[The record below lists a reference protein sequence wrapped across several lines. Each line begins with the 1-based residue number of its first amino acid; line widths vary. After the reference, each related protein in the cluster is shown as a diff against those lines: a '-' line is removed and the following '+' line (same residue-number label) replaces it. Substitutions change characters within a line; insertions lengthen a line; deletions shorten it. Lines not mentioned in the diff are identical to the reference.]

1 MSEQMTIE
9 TNELW
14 TAEDVARFL
23 KTSRS
28 WVYHRAEAGQL
39 PCVKI
44 GGLLRFDPGAIRALV
59 AGDGL
64 RRRKIVAVESA

>member
-1 MSEQMTIE
+1 MSEQSMIE

-14 TAEDVARFL
+14 TAEDVALFL

-28 WVYHRAEAGQL
+28 WVYHRAQAGRL
-39 PCVKI
+39 PCLKI
-44 GGLLRFDPGAIRALV
+44 GGLLRFDPVAIRALV

-64 RRRKIVAVESA
+64 RPRKIVAL

>member
-1 MSEQMTIE
+1 MSDQTAIE
-9 TNELW
+9 TDGLW

-28 WVYHRAEAGQL
+28 WVYHRAQAGRL
-39 PCVKI
+39 PCLKI
-44 GGLLRFDPGAIRALV
+44 GGLLRFDPVAIRALV

-64 RRRKIVAVESA
+64 RPRKIVAL

>member
-1 MSEQMTIE
+1 MNEKTTIE
-9 TNELW
+9 TDELW

-23 KTSRS
+23 RTSRS
-28 WVYHRAEAGQL
+28 WVYHRAQAGLL

-44 GGLLRFDPGAIRALV
+44 GGLLRFHPVAIRALV

-64 RRRKIVAVESA
+64 RPRKIAAV

>member
-1 MSEQMTIE
+1 MNEKTTIE
-9 TNELW
+9 TDELW

-28 WVYHRAEAGQL
+28 WVYHRAQAGLL

-44 GGLLRFDPGAIRALV
+44 GGLLRFDPVAIRALV

-64 RRRKIVAVESA
+64 RPRKIAAI

>member
-1 MSEQMTIE
+1 MSEQTTIE

-28 WVYHRAEAGQL
+28 WVYHRAQAGQL

-44 GGLLRFDPGAIRALV
+44 GGLLRFDPVAIRALV
-59 AGDGL
+59 AGNEL
-64 RRRKIVAVESA
+64 RRRKIVAV

>member
-1 MSEQMTIE
+1 MNEKTTIE
-9 TNELW
+9 TDELW

-28 WVYHRAEAGQL
+28 WVYHRAQAGLL

-44 GGLLRFDPGAIRALV
+44 GGLLRFDPVAIRALV
-59 AGDGL
+59 AQDGL
-64 RRRKIVAVESA
+64 RPRKIAAV